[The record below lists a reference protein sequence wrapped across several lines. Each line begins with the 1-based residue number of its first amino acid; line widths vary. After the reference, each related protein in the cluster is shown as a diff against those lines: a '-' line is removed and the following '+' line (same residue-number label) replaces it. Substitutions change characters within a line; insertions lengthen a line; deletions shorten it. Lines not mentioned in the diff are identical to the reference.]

1 MIFVENR
8 GRLIMYNANILLVDD
23 ETAILQLLTTILKK
37 EGFSHITTTTS
48 AEDAL
53 LLIEHNQYDL
63 IMLDVMLPGQSGFD
77 ICPSIRQKTDCPIFF
92 LTAKTSDLDKVSG
105 FSYGADDYITKPFNP
120 LEVIARMKAQLRRH
134 MKSSTHPVEETHS
147 ISFGRF
153 QIDKHAAELQVDGQ
167 VMECSAQL
175 FQLLLFFCEH
185 PNYVFSK
192 EELYEKV
199 WGAPAYN
206 GDDNTVMV
214 HIRRLRE
221 KIELDPSNPQY
232 IKTIRGL
239 GYKFIPG
246 R

>member
-1 MIFVENR
+1 
-8 GRLIMYNANILLVDD
+8 MYHANILLVDD
-23 ETAILQLLTTILKK
+23 ETAILQLLTTILQK
-37 EGFSHITTTTS
+37 EGFTHITTAIS
-48 AEDAL
+48 AEEAVL
-53 LLIEHNQYDL
+53 LVEKHNYDL
-63 IMLDVMLPGQSGFD
+63 IILDVMLPGQSGFD
-77 ICPSIRQKTDCPIFF
+77 ICPVIRQKTECPIFF

-105 FSYGADDYITKPFNP
+105 FLYGADDYITKPFNP
-120 LEVIARMKAQLRRH
+120 LEVVARMKAQLRRH
-134 MKSSTHPVEETHS
+134 MKQTAHPMKETH
-147 ISFGRF
+147 ISSFERF
-153 QIDKHAAELQVDGQ
+153 QVDKNAAELQVDGQ
-167 VMECSAQL
+167 IIECSAQL

-214 HIRRLRE
+214 HIRKLRE
-221 KIELDPSNPQY
+221 KIELDPSNPEY

-239 GYKFIPG
+239 GYKFLPS